1 LKLAITAD
9 LGGHVGLA
17 YIKEISIHITGG
29 YKRVEGEL
37 VRFPTPPLTA
47 TVFISKLH
55 LAGRY
60 AINVS

>member
-1 LKLAITAD
+1 LL
-9 LGGHVGLA
+9 
-17 YIKEISIHITGG
+17 YIKEISINITGG
-29 YKRVEGEL
+29 YKRVGGEL
-37 VRFPTPPLTA
+37 VRFLNPQLMA